1 MIKDE
6 KRVIQKT
13 VEKIIANC
21 QATTIPMFC
30 GENSLPNR
38 DVIIDIIKEIRMAL
52 FPGYFDVEISN
63 QAIPEYVIGNH
74 LTNIFDKLKGQIKL
88 ALLNKY
94 SQCLDKDKIESESFN
109 ICNEFF
115 KRIPEIQTLLFKD
128 ISAAFDG
135 DPAAQSKEEIVFS
148 YPGFFAILVYRLA
161 HELYHRNVPYIPRIM
176 TEYAHSGTGIDI
188 NAGAKIGEY
197 FFIDHGTGVVIGET
211 AIIGNRVKLYQGV
224 TLGALSTREG
234 QKMAGKKRHPTV
246 EDNVTIYSG
255 ATILGGATIIG
266 ENSVIGGNAFIIE
279 SIPKNTKV
287 SIKTP
292 ELNIRLDKKTT

>member
-1 MIKDE
+1 MRKDE
-6 KRVIQKT
+6 KKVIQKI
-13 VEKIIANC
+13 VKEIITNC
-21 QATTIPMFC
+21 QEATIPMFC
-30 GENSLPNR
+30 GENKLPNR
-38 DVIIDIIKEIRMAL
+38 DVIIDIVKEIRMIL
-52 FPGYFDVEISN
+52 FPGYFDLGMSN
-63 QAIPEYVIGNH
+63 KVIPEYFIGNH
-74 LTNIFDKLKGQIKL
+74 LTNLYDKLKEQIRL
-88 ALLNKY
+88 AILNKHGELLEE
-94 SQCLDKDKIESESFN
+94 SKIELETKK

-115 KRIPEIQTLLFKD
+115 ARIPEIQKLLFKD
-128 ISAAFDG
+128 INAAFDG

-161 HELYHRNVPYIPRIM
+161 HELYIRHVPYIPRIM

-188 NAGAKIGEY
+188 NAGAIIGEF

-211 AIIGNRVKLYQGV
+211 AVIGHHVKLYQGV

-266 ENSVIGGNAFIIE
+266 ENSVIGGNAFIVE

-292 ELNIRLDKKTT
+292 ELNIRPDKKS